1 MEQRL
6 KILIV
11 THNNLFPVDSGGA
24 MATMSY
30 VDELRKYHEVSVLI
44 TNPFVP
50 STENLVTLKEKW
62 PNVKLYCGN
71 PSDQKRFAFRALA
84 KNILTRLGILK
95 PLVFTNEENAQ
106 FKYEPLPQGD
116 IELVNKALSEND
128 FDIIEVNFVEKF
140 PLIFNLPKES
150 LKVAVNH
157 EPRFRRTMV
166 QTQNNLLDEKYGAYL
181 KKYQFKFENDLMN
194 LFDAVVCLN
203 PTDQTLISE
212 SIEKPVFLAPVSAA
226 WEDFDEIKEENTAI
240 ENILFLG
247 GGLHDPNR
255 DALDWFLNNVA
266 KQLYKRLGKKI
277 QVVGEWPLA
286 SQKTLKSPYAQ
297 FLGFVEDLD
306 VFAKNSVMVVP
317 IRIGG
322 GIRTKIQWAMSK
334 GIPVVSTTFGCEGI
348 PCKNGEHFLLANTAE
363 DFIKSIQILLENTEL
378 RTKLRKSANKL
389 AREHY
394 SPKKVV
400 EVRTKIYHQLVSEKL
415 VLE

>member
-1 MEQRL
+1 
-6 KILIV
+6 
-11 THNNLFPVDSGGA
+11 
-24 MATMSY
+24 
-30 VDELRKYHEVSVLI
+30 
-44 TNPFVP
+44 
-50 STENLVTLKEKW
+50 
-62 PNVKLYCGN
+62 
-71 PSDQKRFAFRALA
+71 
-84 KNILTRLGILK
+84 
-95 PLVFTNEENAQ
+95 AQ
-106 FKYEPLPQGD
+106 YKYEPISQGD
-116 IELVNKALSEND
+116 IELVNKALAEND
-128 FDIIEVNFVEKF
+128 FDVIEVNFVEKF
-140 PLIFNLPKES
+140 PLIFNLTKES
-150 LKVAVNH
+150 HKIAVNH

-203 PTDQTLISE
+203 PTDQKLISE
-212 SIEKPVFLAPVSAA
+212 SIEKPVFLAPISAA
-226 WEDFDEIKEENTAI
+226 WEDFDEIKEENIAI

-255 DALDWFLNNVA
+255 DALNWFLDNVA
-266 KQLYKRLGKKI
+266 KQLYKRLGKKV

-286 SQKTLKSPYAQ
+286 SQKILKSPYAQ

-306 VFAKNSVMVVP
+306 VFAKNSIMVVP

-348 PCKNGEHFLLANTAE
+348 PCKDGEHFLLANTAE
-363 DFIKSIQILLENTEL
+363 DFIKSIQILLENTKL
-378 RTKLRKSANKL
+378 RTKLRKSANEL

-400 EVRTKIYHQLVSEKL
+400 EVRTKIYYQLVSEKL

>member
-1 MEQRL
+1 M
-6 KILIV
+6 
-11 THNNLFPVDSGGA
+11 DSGGA

-30 VDELRKYHEVSVLI
+30 VDELRKSHDVSVLI

-50 STENLVTLKEKW
+50 SLENLVILKERW
-62 PNVKLYCGN
+62 PNVQLYCGN
-71 PSDQKRFAFRALA
+71 PSEQKKFALRDFV
-84 KNILTRLGILK
+84 KNILTRLGILR
-95 PLVFTNEENAQ
+95 PLVFSNEENAQ

-116 IELVNKALSEND
+116 IELVDKALKEND

-140 PLIFNLPKES
+140 PLIFNLPKDAI
-150 LKVAVNH
+150 KVAVNH

-166 QTQNNLLDEKYGAYL
+166 QTQNKLLDVTYGSYL

-203 PTDQTLISE
+203 PTDQKLVSQ
-212 SIEKPVFLAPVSAA
+212 SIEKPVFLAPISAA
-226 WEDFDEIKEENTAI
+226 WEDFEAIEEEGQAI

-255 DALDWFLNNVA
+255 DALEWFLNNVA
-266 KQLYKRLGKKI
+266 KQLFKRLGKKV

-286 SQKTLKSPYAQ
+286 SQKVLKSPYAD
-297 FLGFVEDLD
+297 FLGFVEDLNI
-306 VFAKNSVMVVP
+306 FAKNSIMIVP

-348 PCKNGEHFLLANTAE
+348 PCKDGEHLILANSPK
-363 DFIKSIQILLENTEL
+363 DFVEGIQSLMENIEL
-378 RTKLRKSANKL
+378 RTKLRIAANEL

-400 EVRTKIYHQLVSEKL
+400 DVRSKIYHQLVSEKL